1 MSTLFVQ
8 QLAIVPQKIDSRE
21 GFVLIQKVASSRM
34 LKNEYLLQQTVN
46 CTIFRAFFSEMWCNM
61 LLNAVHFGAKCTAF

>member
-1 MSTLFVQ
+1 MQSIIVFCIVLSQKFNIMSTLFVQ

-46 CTIFRAFFSEMWCNM
+46 CTIFRAF
-61 LLNAVHFGAKCTAF
+61 LAK